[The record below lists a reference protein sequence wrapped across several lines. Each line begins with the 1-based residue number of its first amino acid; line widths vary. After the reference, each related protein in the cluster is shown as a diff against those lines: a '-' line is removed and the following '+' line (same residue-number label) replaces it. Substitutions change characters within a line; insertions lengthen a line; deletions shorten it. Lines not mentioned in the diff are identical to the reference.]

1 MIFGLAIPLISV
13 HMGLLTRGGAEGV
26 GRTTTQAV
34 MFMTLTILIL
44 DALFPPLMLQ

>member
-1 MIFGLAIPLISV
+1 V
-13 HMGLLTRGGAEGV
+13 HMGFLTRGGAEGV
-26 GRTTTQAV
+26 GRTTTRAV